1 MDITPNITEQLEKIL
16 LSVQKPGR
24 YVGGEWNSI
33 EKDWQSINSHICLIF
48 PDIYDIGLPNLGLAI
63 LYETINSRS
72 DALAERAYAPWTD
85 MEALLRKSNI
95 PLFSLESKRPL
106 QYFDILGF
114 TLPYET
120 LFTNV
125 LNILDLSKIPL
136 HSSKRKMDHP
146 LIIAGGHATYNP
158 EPMHAFID
166 AFVIGEGEN
175 VIHQIIDVQQSWK
188 QMGTPRQELL
198 TMLSDIP
205 GLYIPSLY
213 QVTYHP
219 DGTLRQFTGISPIVK
234 KEIIKQIIPILPKPP
249 TRFIRPNISVVHDR
263 IAIEIM
269 RGCTRGCRFCH
280 AGIVT
285 RPVRERT
292 VIEIAE
298 AVNEGL
304 KNTGCEEIALLSL
317 SSCDYTHISE
327 LVSLISNQYSNR
339 DLTISLP
346 SLRIDSISV
355 DLLNQIQHSH
365 SGGFT
370 LAPEAATERL
380 RNIIN
385 KPISDEMLIETTT
398 AIYQRGWT
406 TIKLYFMIGL
416 PGETIEDVEAI
427 IDLCKTV
434 ISSGKKVH
442 GSRVGLHVSIGT
454 FVPKPH
460 TPFQWSSCD
469 SIRQH
474 PHQAALPKKWAKGK
488 RN

>member
-1 MDITPNITEQLEKIL
+1 
-16 LSVQKPGR
+16 
-24 YVGGEWNSI
+24 
-33 EKDWQSINSHICLIF
+33 
-48 PDIYDIGLPNLGLAI
+48 
-63 LYETINSRS
+63 
-72 DALAERAYAPWTD
+72 

-120 LFTNV
+120 LYTNV

-136 HSSKRKMDHP
+136 HSSKRKKDHP

-175 VIHQIIDVQQSWK
+175 VIHQIIEVQQSWK

-198 TMLSDIP
+198 TMLADIP

-213 QVTYHP
+213 QITYHP
-219 DGTLRQFTGISPIVK
+219 DGTLRQFTGISPNVK
-234 KEIIKQIIPILPKPP
+234 KEINKQIVPILPKPP
-249 TRFIRPNISVVHDR
+249 TQFIVPNISVVHDR

-285 RPVRERT
+285 RPIRERT

-327 LVSLISNQYSNR
+327 LVSLISNQYSGR

-346 SLRIDSISV
+346 SLRIDEYILSI
-355 DLLNQIQHSH
+355 
-365 SGGFT
+365 F
-370 LAPEAATERL
+370 
-380 RNIIN
+380 
-385 KPISDEMLIETTT
+385 LIKFS
-398 AIYQRGWT
+398 IL
-406 TIKLYFMIGL
+406 IL
-416 PGETIEDVEAI
+416 V
-427 IDLCKTV
+427 V
-434 ISSGKKVH
+434 
-442 GSRVGLHVSIGT
+442 SR
-454 FVPKPH
+454 
-460 TPFQWSSCD
+460 
-469 SIRQH
+469 
-474 PHQAALPKKWAKGK
+474 
-488 RN
+488 